1 MIGLPLLLRFALT
14 LMPVFAGNT
23 DLRLATVNKAFVRPF
38 DEVGDDTRV
47 AECFVD
53 HLANTTS
60 LAAVDSKDE
69 ADVLISIRVHLR
81 GTTSRP
87 LVYRPNVR
95 LVATLPDGTKLWSGI
110 RFFQPNES
118 LRRQEPLDNPCALA
132 DGIAAELKQAIDKAR
147 EALNR

>member
-1 MIGLPLLLRFALT
+1 MIRLPLLLQFALT
-14 LMPVFAGNT
+14 LMPVFAGDT
-23 DLRLATVNKAFVRPF
+23 DLRLATAKKAFVRPF

-53 HLANTTS
+53 HLTNTTS

-87 LVYRPNVR
+87 LFYRPNVR
-95 LVATLPDGTKLWSGI
+95 LVATSPDGTRLWSGI
-110 RFFQPNES
+110 RFFRRNES
-118 LRRQEPLDNPCALA
+118 LRQQEPLDSPCALA
-132 DGIAAELKQAIDKAR
+132 DGIADELKQAIDRAR
-147 EALNR
+147 AALKR